1 MYKKILVP
9 TDDSEHAQKAAEH
22 AKWIAES
29 CRAKILVLNV
39 FETSPLKP
47 IRSRDLRKEMQ
58 ELWTKDAEEKVK
70 NVEKILNN
78 DNGSSIRVDYQIK
91 EGNPADTILQT
102 IKDEKIDLTVIGSSG
117 KNALDRLFI
126 GSVAENVVRSAKSPV
141 MVVH

>member
-9 TDDSEHAQKAAEH
+9 TDDSDHAKRAAKH

-29 CRAKILVLNV
+29 SRAKILVLNV

-47 IRSRDLRKEMQ
+47 IRSRDLRKDME
-58 ELWTKDAEEKVK
+58 ELWRKDAEEKIK
-70 NVEKILNN
+70 NVEKILNT
-78 DNGSSIRVDYQIK
+78 DNNMNIKVDFQIK
-91 EGNPADTILQT
+91 EGHPIDTILQT
-102 IKDEKIDLTVIGSSG
+102 IEDEKIDLTIMGSSG

-141 MVVH
+141 MVIH